1 MQSHTTAISLRSASD
16 QWSDRFL
23 LTLGAISFS
32 IAVLLATSVTAQT
45 FTVSERSVHDAKVV
59 YGTVQAAERVP
70 ARARLSGTLVELM
83 VDEGSSVEKDA
94 VIARIVDEKL
104 GLSRR
109 ALEASIEA
117 AQSQVENVK
126 ADYDRAATL
135 FERGT
140 ISQAR
145 IDQLDTQLTV
155 ARNTLKAAEA
165 QRAVLDQ
172 QVAEGDV
179 LAPAAG
185 RVLSVP
191 VTAGSV
197 IMPGEVIATIA
208 IDGFILRLEVPER
221 HARFMAVG
229 DPVRVGARELET
241 QSDELGL
248 PETQGRI
255 AKLYPEIKQ
264 GRVVADATVD
274 GLGDFFVGERARVW
288 IDAGE
293 RSVLV
298 IPTDYVSTRHGLNFV
313 QLARAEGTSLEV
325 VVELGKA
332 QPLAKG
338 NGNGAENGV
347 EVLSGLRV
355 GDRLVKP

>member
-1 MQSHTTAISLRSASD
+1 MWPASKP
-16 QWSDRFL
+16 
-23 LTLGAISFS
+23 A
-32 IAVLLATSVTAQT
+32 LATASRSSRRGALIRSLVPAGLALSLCGALTAAAAQEYEVTSAT
-45 FTVSERSVHDAKVV
+45 IHDSKVV
-59 YGTVQAAERVP
+59 YGTVQAAEQVP

-83 VDEGSSVEKDA
+83 VDEGSYVEKDA

-104 GLSRR
+104 ALSRR
-109 ALEASIEA
+109 ALEARIEA
-117 AQSQVENVK
+117 ARSQVVNLK
-126 ADYDRAATL
+126 ADYDRAAQL

-155 ARNTLKAAEA
+155 ARNTLVATEAE
-165 QRAVLDQ
+165 RSVLDQ

-197 IMPGEVIATIA
+197 IMPGEVVAMIA
-208 IDGFILRLEVPER
+208 IDGFILRLELPER
-221 HARFMAVG
+221 HARFMQVD
-229 DPVRVGARELET
+229 DPVRVGQRELAAVDAGT
-241 QSDELGL
+241 
-248 PETQGRI
+248 ETQGEAKGRI
-255 AKLYPEIKQ
+255 SKIYPEIKQ
-264 GRVVADATVD
+264 GRVIADATVA

-293 RSVLV
+293 RQVIV
-298 IPTDYVSTRHGLNFV
+298 IPLDYVSTRHGLDFV
-313 QLARAEGTSLEV
+313 KVARAEGPPLEV
-325 VVELGKA
+325 VVELGQQ
-332 QPLAKG
+332 QPLDG
-338 NGNGAENGV
+338 GTGY
-347 EVLSGLRV
+347 EVLSGLRA